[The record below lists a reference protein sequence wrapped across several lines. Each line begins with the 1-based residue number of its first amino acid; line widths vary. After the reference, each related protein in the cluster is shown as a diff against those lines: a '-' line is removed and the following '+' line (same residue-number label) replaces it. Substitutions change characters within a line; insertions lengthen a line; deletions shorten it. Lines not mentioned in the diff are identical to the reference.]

1 MKKTL
6 KEIAGMIGG
15 ELAGD
20 PSITVGKIAGLEGAE
35 PGSLVWIEKKRY
47 LKDAEKTA
55 AAAVICGREIES
67 SLKPLIRVDNPRLAF
82 ARLAQVFFPPRRFA
96 PGISPDATVS
106 PEAGIGSGV
115 SIQPR
120 AVIEAGVKI
129 GDRTVI
135 GAGTFIGL
143 NSKVGSDTRLYPNV
157 TVNEDVEIGDRCI
170 IHSGAVLGGDGFGYV
185 QDETGLQ
192 VKIPQVGKVIIED
205 NVEIGCNV
213 CVDRATFGETII
225 RKGTKIDNLVQIAHN
240 DDIGEN
246 CAISGL
252 SALAGSVK
260 TGKNV
265 IMGGQCGIA
274 DHVEIGDNVILGARA
289 GLAPHKKVKPNQ
301 ILWGAPARP
310 INEAKLLYVMESRK
324 LKEIMQ
330 ERESW
335 KKQDDAADE
344 NGK

>member
-1 MKKTL
+1 MEMTL
-6 KEIAGMIGG
+6 KEIADRIGG
-15 ELAGD
+15 ELIGD
-20 PSITVGKIAGLEGAE
+20 PSISVNTITNLEGAS
-35 PGSLVWIEKKRY
+35 PGALIWIEKKRY
-47 LKDAEKTA
+47 LKAAGETEA
-55 AAAVICGREIES
+55 AAIICTREIETS
-67 SLKPLIRVDNPRLAF
+67 GKPLIRVNNPRLAF
-82 ARLAQVFFPPRRFA
+82 ARLAQVFFPPRKFS

-106 PEAGIGSGV
+106 PEAEIGSEV

-129 GDRTVI
+129 GDRAVI

-143 NSKVGSDTRLYPNV
+143 NSRVGSETRIYPNV
-157 TVNEDVEIGDRCI
+157 TVNEEIEIGNHCI

-185 QDETGLQ
+185 LDETGNQ

-205 NVEIGCNV
+205 DVEIGCNA
-213 CVDRATFGETII
+213 CVDRATFGQTII

-274 DHVEIGDNVILGARA
+274 DHVEIGDNVMLAARA

-301 ILWGAPARP
+301 ILWGAPARS
-310 INEAKLLYVMESRK
+310 IADAKLLFVMESRK
-324 LKEIMQ
+324 LKEMKR
-330 ERESW
+330 EREAR
-335 KKQDDAADE
+335 K
-344 NGK
+344 NR

>member
-1 MKKTL
+1 MKMTL
-6 KEIAGMIGG
+6 KEITDRIGG
-15 ELAGD
+15 ELIGD
-20 PSITVGKIAGLEGAE
+20 PSVTVHTITNLEGAS
-35 PGSLVWIEKKRY
+35 PGALIWIEKNRY
-47 LKDAEKTA
+47 LKAAEKTEA
-55 AAAVICGREIES
+55 AAIICNRKIES
-67 SLKPLIRVDNPRLAF
+67 SGKPMIRVDNPRLAF
-82 ARLAQVFFPPRRFA
+82 ARLAQVFFPPRKFS

-106 PEAGIGSGV
+106 PEAKIGCGA

-120 AVIEAGVKI
+120 AVIEAGVII
-129 GDRTVI
+129 GDRSVI

-143 NSKVGSDTRLYPNV
+143 NSKVGSQTRLYPNV
-157 TVNEDVEIGDRCI
+157 TVNEDVKIGNHCI

-185 QDETGLQ
+185 QDEAGIQ
-192 VKIPQVGKVIIED
+192 VKIPQVGRVIIED
-205 NVEIGCNV
+205 SVEIGSNA

-274 DHVEIGDNVILGARA
+274 DHVEIGDNVMLGARA

-330 ERESW
+330 KRARRE
-335 KKQDDAADE
+335 KQADAEE
-344 NGK
+344 N

>member
-1 MKKTL
+1 MEISL
-6 KEIAGMIGG
+6 KEIADRIGG
-15 ELAGD
+15 ELIGD
-20 PSITVGKIAGLEGAE
+20 PSITVSTITNLEGAS
-35 PGSLVWIEKKRY
+35 PGALIWIEKKRY
-47 LKDAEKTA
+47 LKAAGETEA
-55 AAAVICGREIES
+55 AAIICTRKIES
-67 SLKPLIRVDNPRLAF
+67 SEKPLIQVDNPRLAF
-82 ARLAQVFFPPRRFA
+82 ARLAQFFFPPRKFS
-96 PGISPDATVS
+96 PGISPDATVN
-106 PEAGIGSGV
+106 PEAEIGSEV
-115 SIQPR
+115 SIQSR
-120 AVIEAGVKI
+120 VVIEAGVEI
-129 GDRTVI
+129 GDRAVI

-143 NSKVGSDTRLYPNV
+143 DSKIGSETRLYPNV

-185 QDETGLQ
+185 MDETGNQ

-205 NVEIGCNV
+205 DVEIGCNA
-213 CVDRATFGETII
+213 CVDRATFGATII
-225 RKGTKIDNLVQIAHN
+225 RKGTKIDNMVQIAHN

-274 DHVEIGDNVILGARA
+274 DHVEIGDNVMLGARA

-324 LKEIMQ
+324 LKEIMKEK
-330 ERESW
+330 ERR
-335 KKQDDAADE
+335 DAQADAE
-344 NGK
+344 KNE

>member
-1 MKKTL
+1 MEMTL
-6 KEIAGMIGG
+6 KEIADRIGG
-15 ELAGD
+15 ELIGD
-20 PSITVGKIAGLEGAE
+20 PSISVNTITNLEGAS
-35 PGSLVWIEKKRY
+35 PGALIWIEKKRY
-47 LKDAEKTA
+47 LKNSEETA
-55 AAAVICGREIES
+55 AAAIICTREIETS
-67 SLKPLIRVDNPRLAF
+67 GKPLIRVDNPRLAF
-82 ARLAQVFFPPRRFA
+82 ARLAQVFFPPRKFS

-106 PEAGIGSGV
+106 PEAEIGSEV

-120 AVIEAGVKI
+120 AVIEAGVRI
-129 GDRTVI
+129 GDRSVI

-143 NSKVGSDTRLYPNV
+143 NSKVGSETRLYPNV
-157 TVNEDVEIGDRCI
+157 TVNEDVEIGDHCI

-185 QDETGLQ
+185 LDETGNQ

-205 NVEIGCNV
+205 NVEIGCNA
-213 CVDRATFGETII
+213 CVDRATFGATII
-225 RKGTKIDNLVQIAHN
+225 RKGTKIDNMVQIAHN

-274 DHVEIGDNVILGARA
+274 DHVEIGDNVMLGARA

-324 LKEIMQ
+324 LKEIMKEK
-330 ERESW
+330 ERR
-335 KKQDDAADE
+335 DAQADAE
-344 NGK
+344 KNE